1 MTELRHFGN
10 YSFSML
16 NSKGDQIYKC
26 KFLTRIMYTDR
37 RMLKYVFEIKIIHL
51 YKITLLKKK
60 KASFLYEKP
69 YFRRGLRTQNW
80 AF

>member
-37 RMLKYVFEIKIIHL
+37 RMYCVRIRNKNNPFIQNYPVKE
-51 YKITLLKKK
+51 KKK
-60 KASFLYEKP
+60 TSFLYEKP
-69 YFRRGLRTQNW
+69 HFRSGL
-80 AF
+80 